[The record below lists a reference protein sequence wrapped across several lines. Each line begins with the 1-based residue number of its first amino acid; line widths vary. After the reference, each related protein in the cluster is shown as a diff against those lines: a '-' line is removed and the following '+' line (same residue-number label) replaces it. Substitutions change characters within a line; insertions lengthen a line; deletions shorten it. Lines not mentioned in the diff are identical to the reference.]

1 MDRLRLR
8 SWSASGKLAYH
19 GKFGRM
25 HCMTDPVEK
34 VSIGKAPAA
43 PSADPPLAAMEP
55 AFWHHELHRVPWC
68 VALEGQA
75 DAIREEIL
83 GFIAK
88 FRPFMPYPKYKI
100 PHFDSLYDNTW
111 DAFPLSIFQGEHIEL
126 SKAQLSMNIEPLVRT
141 FRSRLPLVSGLISDL
156 EQQGVLR
163 NVFVSRLIPGSI
175 IHPHRGWTSE
185 FLRIHLCLQ
194 DDPGCSITVGDET
207 RTWKQGKL
215 LAFKDGGP
223 YPHSVVHQGTSE
235 RIIISHD
242 LSLGYLSRFIPAL
255 VSGAGGQRS

>member
-1 MDRLRLR
+1 
-8 SWSASGKLAYH
+8 
-19 GKFGRM
+19 
-25 HCMTDPVEK
+25 MTDPDEK
-34 VSIGKAPAA
+34 VSSGQASGVRAPDALQAA
-43 PSADPPLAAMEP
+43 KEP
-55 AFWHHELHRVPWC
+55 AFWHQELHRVPWC
-68 VALEGQA
+68 VELENQA
-75 DAIREEIL
+75 DAIRQEIL

-126 SKAQLSMNIEPLVRT
+126 SKAQLSMNIEPLVRM
-141 FRSRLPLVSGLISDL
+141 FRSRLPRVSGFISGL
-156 EQQGVLR
+156 EQQGALR

-207 RTWKQGKL
+207 RTWQQGKL

-223 YPHSVVHQGTSE
+223 YPHSVLHRGTSE

-242 LSLGYLSRFIPAL
+242 LTVDYLSRFIPEL
-255 VSGAGGQRS
+255 VSGAGAQSS